1 MRNGDLETVI
11 IPMKMNVEEKIG
23 GGKPKKISNKLE
35 YGAKIGGV

>member
-1 MRNGDLETVI
+1 MRSGDLEAVI

-23 GGKPKKISNKLE
+23 RGRPKKISNKLK